1 MNPVPLRVAC
11 ALAVTL
17 SIGITGCSSC
27 GRQPAPDGNRL
38 RESPPDIPP
47 AAAPEPWQWRPTSPA
62 AYALPTGCSFSDTP
76 RRHDMDTARL
86 LFLAMP
92 DDTDHLAVA
101 QAGEGS
107 DVTTLRGLLSIRDA
121 RVGDLPWTHL
131 SSPPVMG
138 SADGRWLA
146 VLAHQE
152 ATSSHATLWLWRHG
166 SPMEA
171 IANGD
176 QLAAVDA
183 RCGKTACAVLT
194 TRPAEVASPGATVW
208 QGRFDQPV
216 AAWRRQDV
224 AIDFKSARPL
234 SIAGHDDSEP
244 RTTIAL
250 DTQDGVAFFDVS
262 TTGSRLLGAVP
273 HDGSILDTVMLPQ
286 GPVAFSVVATRTP
299 EGCAPAGVRLRLLMP
314 GHEPQDISL
323 PAVPESG
330 YARRV
335 GNGALLVWIAR
346 VNCKDPRRKVVQSLL
361 VTRDGQAGPFM
372 TVGDADGFALASAG
386 NGFLLWLREE
396 GGVTMLRGACSTD

>member
-1 MNPVPLRVAC
+1 MTPSPVRVAR
-11 ALAVTL
+11 ALTVTL
-17 SIGITGCSSC
+17 SIGVAGCGSC
-27 GRQPAPDGNRL
+27 GRHPAPDGKRL
-38 RESPPDIPP
+38 QESPPDIPP

-62 AYALPTGCSFSDTP
+62 AYALPTGCSFSEAP
-76 RRHDMDTARL
+76 RRHDIDTARL

-107 DVTTLRGLLSIRDA
+107 DVTAMRGLLSLRDA
-121 RVGDLPWTHL
+121 RVGDLPWVHL

-152 ATSSHATLWLWRHG
+152 ATTSHATLWLWREG

-171 IANGD
+171 IATGD
-176 QLAAVDA
+176 QLVAADA
-183 RCGKTACAVLT
+183 RCGKNECVLLT
-194 TRPAEVASPGATVW
+194 TMPAEVASPGATVW

-224 AIDFKSARPL
+224 AADVKGARPL
-234 SIAGHDDSEP
+234 SIAGHDDPEP
-244 RTTIAL
+244 RTTVAL
-250 DTQDGVAFFDVS
+250 DTPNGIAFFEVS
-262 TTGSRLLGAVP
+262 TTHSRLLGAVP
-273 HDGSILDTVMLPQ
+273 QDGPILDTVMLPQ
-286 GPVAFSVVATRTP
+286 GPLAFLVVATLTP
-299 EGCAPAGVRLRLLMP
+299 EGCAPAGVRLRLAMP
-314 GHEPQDISL
+314 DRAPQDIPL

-335 GNGALLVWIAR
+335 GNGALLVWISR
-346 VNCKDPRRKVVQSLL
+346 VSCKNPRRKVVQSVL
-361 VTRDGQAGPFM
+361 VDGSGRPGPFM

-386 NGFLLWLREE
+386 KDFLLWLREE
-396 GGVTMLRGACSTD
+396 GGVTLLRGSCSDD